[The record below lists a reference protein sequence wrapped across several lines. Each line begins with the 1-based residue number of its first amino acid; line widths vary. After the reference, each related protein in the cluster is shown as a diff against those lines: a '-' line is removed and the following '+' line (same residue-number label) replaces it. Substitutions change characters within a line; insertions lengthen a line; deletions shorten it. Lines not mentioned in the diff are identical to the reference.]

1 MPVTLVDNVIA
12 GVAPLVTVPAK
23 PLLDV
28 TVMDVTYVP
37 AGCLPLNVFQSVLVR
52 YPLTEV
58 VAAAMLIAGVVPP
71 DDTTGAVPDTD
82 VTVPEPLL
90 LNVVQSVLVKYP
102 LTEVVA
108 AGIDITGV
116 VPPVDA
122 TGEVA
127 VTDVTVPEPLLLNVV
142 QSVDDK

>member
-1 MPVTLVDNVIA
+1 MLVDSVIA
-12 GVAPLVTVPAK
+12 GVAPLVTVPTK

-37 AGCLPLNVFQSVLVR
+37 AGCLLLNVF
-52 YPLTEV
+52 
-58 VAAAMLIAGVVPP
+58 
-71 DDTTGAVPDTD
+71 
-82 VTVPEPLL
+82 
-90 LNVVQSVLVKYP
+90 QSVLVKYP

-127 VTDVTVPEPLLLNVV
+127 VTDVTVPKPLPLNVF